1 MQDIEHVWWE
11 CKGMEQTRR
20 CVLDSAEGLMG
31 MWGSDNEK
39 ARWSG
44 MSEKEK
50 LMHSVG
56 VKKLFSAGLEQ
67 KLKSH
72 AAKLWVDGFVMFV
85 SRLENTTFSTLN

>member
-1 MQDIEHVWWE
+1 M
-11 CKGMEQTRR
+11 
-20 CVLDSAEGLMG
+20 LDSAEGSMG
-31 MWGSDNEK
+31 MWGSGNEK

-56 VKKLFSAGLEQ
+56 VKKLFSVGLEQ

-85 SRLENTTFSTLN
+85 SRLEKENCDFKDRAKECAHGLRG